1 MVVVVVEGKKA
12 ADSASDQRKDAA
24 LGIGQ
29 WQEVRKERER
39 NVNERE
45 KLSYFVWE
53 AVLYS
58 RERGWSYRFETK
70 KWFQRGRNIFW
81 RVSFFFLQNFPLQR
95 KVILARFDWNLLLIS
110 IIHGVIVKSFEKKL
124 RFLRLHE
131 WRIFDIVSLILF
143 FSQKEIFSRKINE
156 KIE

>member
-45 KLSYFVWE
+45 KLSYFVWK

-81 RVSFFFLQNFPLQR
+81 RVSFFFFTEFSPSEKGDSCSVWLKFAFNIDYSWCNRKKFWKEITVFTFTWMENIWYCEFNF
-95 KVILARFDWNLLLIS
+95 F
-110 IIHGVIVKSFEKKL
+110 
-124 RFLRLHE
+124 
-131 WRIFDIVSLILF
+131 F
-143 FSQKEIFSRKINE
+143 FSPKRDLFA
-156 KIE
+156 